1 MNELLMAAIQYIDA
15 LGGTRKLEL
24 DRLRKLK
31 STVDVY
37 KEAHQGSSSDSSLS
51 TSSCS
56 IRSASAFQ

>member
-1 MNELLMAAIQYIDA
+1 MNELLEAAIQYLDA
-15 LGGTRKLEL
+15 VGGIRKLEL
-24 DRLRKLK
+24 DRLKELK